1 MKPEELLYAESHEW
15 VHLSQQDGQSVATVG
30 ISAFALEQL
39 TDLVFME
46 LPQVGAS
53 LKAGDVF
60 GEVESVKAVSSL
72 FSPVTGDVKEVNT
85 GIVDRLE
92 SLADLPY
99 DQAWIVKIRV
109 TEDATIAKLLDFTA
123 YQAQCATEG

>member
-1 MKPEELLYAESHEW
+1 VKPEELLYAESHEW